1 LRRVEARAADRRQ
14 SAGPQWQE
22 RHMTAGEFL
31 YLILVVVAAGAF
43 MGTLFWVSRSQ
54 P

>member
-1 LRRVEARAADRRQ
+1 MGL
-14 SAGPQWQE
+14 
-22 RHMTAGEFL
+22 GEFL

-43 MGTLFWVSRSQ
+43 MGALAWVSHNQ

>member
-1 LRRVEARAADRRQ
+1 MSL
-14 SAGPQWQE
+14 
-22 RHMTAGEFL
+22 GEVL
-31 YLILVVVAAGAF
+31 YLVLIVVAAGAF